1 MPDMKKRGAGIPPA
15 IFPMPDLLIVARQRS
30 ICYDH
35 DGLVQ
40 LVKTALPLCVEA
52 AARLGGPLPDLSRVE
67 CAVVGHRPMARVHRE
82 FLGICGSTDVITF
95 PYGEILVCAP
105 AANERA
111 AEFGHDVTTELALYC
126 IHGLLHLAGHD
137 DLETDSARRMFREQ
151 ERILKAAGSAL

>member
-1 MPDMKKRGAGIPPA
+1 MIP
-15 IFPMPDLLIVARQRS
+15 
-30 ICYDH
+30 YGH
-35 DGLVQ
+35 DRLVL
-40 LVKTALPLCVEA
+40 LVKNALPLCMEA
-52 AARLGGPLPDLSRVE
+52 AARLGGPLLDLSRVE

-95 PYGEILVCAP
+95 SYGEILVCAP

-137 DLETDSARRMFREQ
+137 DLWPDSARRMSREQ